1 MSDKIVEYQSGATVA
16 QRPPIYVDVNKDPR
30 AKSQAYLN
38 LYASRVGAQVIAVD
52 IVNGTTLGAS
62 NVEVLNGLSGAGNG
76 DPGTSSGGAN
86 QKDPTY
92 VSSLPLEKVPPSPVT
107 NLVATRDKEDIVLT
121 FTWDYNDPSNYYIER
136 FIVEIRD
143 SSNSTFYFLNGGYG
157 VSASFIDQNS
167 TSQTLRL
174 TSSDLNKTGIEL
186 ISNID
191 LVGIATAD
199 VLNKGEYVTASVAAF
214 VSPLPQPIFTLSKGT
229 DYYVVTLDPTN
240 LATAKSNGFYE
251 FIIEEK
257 ITTETTKANVS
268 LTTGWLQA
276 SPNTAVTPSVV
287 YVPDGL
293 HRWVRVKYISR
304 NGLASVYSD
313 IADITPDAFM
323 PVNTTAPTNF
333 NTASIAW
340 QDNDIK
346 VTFVR
351 PSTNAGTVIKVKLVP
366 YVNNIESTS
375 FYGFYY
381 KTLDALDTEFLIK
394 SLDIFGQFGTYYS
407 KFKAYITALSGQ
419 GVESTSTIVSGPV
432 TRTNPL
438 SSVYPTVGTP
448 NTNSPSGVFRVT
460 AISNGYVVDFDLPAG
475 ATRLEVYEKSSAW
488 TVAPTDDTL
497 MVYSGLSPATIITPD
512 YTKRYVIVRFYDQYN
527 NTSYYSMEKTG
538 QTAGVEI
545 TPLNVGT
552 LSLISNPIKI
562 QTDGSIFAGA
572 GNSTVYPQVFFNKD
586 GLFAYDSNGASTT
599 QIINSATTNQPTFIT
614 TRATIGNWT
623 ISPSGIQNNGY
634 VNGSTYTGLSA
645 SGTYAFWAGAVAS
658 DNSDDAAKFSVTPA
672 GAVIAKKISIVG
684 DGTTTDLI
692 NAGSGVFKVTNT
704 GALTA
709 TSATITGSITV
720 NAQSYFNAN
729 VNIGSNSYLIAS
741 GTTGQEKL
749 QLGSLGLEAVN
760 SSGAA
765 TTKIYSTPITV
776 GNESG
781 ISLWSKKAL
790 FGATESSGWLI
801 SDGVIS
807 SNRIT
812 LNSAGQEIKIV
823 SSTSN
828 STNGILLKAG
838 IDSSYAIQAGKL
850 TGTPNSSEAYFY
862 VTHAGSLYAQNAK
875 IAGTLVGGSKTGV
888 GDQTNAG
895 YFFDNVGTA
904 IIGGAG
910 VSQPQAMFTADGI
923 IMKANN
929 LRSKTYSPNQ
939 QSLVENYTYTCPSGY
954 SWDGQT
960 CSQYIAGV
968 GYVYAN
974 YTSRTL
980 IDGAVLDS
988 GYLGASKIELS
999 PSGVYI
1005 TGLPVQG
1012 NADVNH
1018 SYWHSVYVNTS
1029 HAYGYLNVAGFGP
1042 VPRQRA
1048 VVEDPVTGVAKLGF
1062 AVYYQDSSVYGT
1074 VSAPP
1079 YTSGLVGDLWV
1090 QY

>member
-1 MSDKIVEYQSGATVA
+1 MSDRVAEYQSGATVA

-30 AKSQAYLN
+30 ARNQAYLN

-52 IVNGTTLGAS
+52 IVNGTTVATS
-62 NVEVLNGLSGAGNG
+62 NVEIFNGLTGAGNG
-76 DPGTSSGGAN
+76 DAGTGTSGITKQEPGYIV
-86 QKDPTY
+86 D
-92 VSSLPLEKVPPSPVT
+92 LPPSKIPPLAVT

-121 FTWDYNDPSNYYIER
+121 FTWDPNDPSNYYIER
-136 FIVEIRD
+136 FVVEVRD
-143 SSNSTFYFLNGGYG
+143 QSNSTFYFLNGGYG
-157 VSASFIDQNS
+157 ISTSFIDQNS

-174 TSSDLNKTGIEL
+174 TSSDLNKSGIEL

-333 NTASIAW
+333 NTAYIAW

-432 TRTNPL
+432 TRTNSL
-438 SSVYPTVGTP
+438 SAVYPTVGTP

-488 TVAPTDDTL
+488 TQAPTDDTL

-512 YTKRYVIVRFYDQYN
+512 YAKRYVIVRFYDQYYN
-527 NTSYYSMEKTG
+527 NSYYSMEKAG

-599 QIINSATTNQPTFIT
+599 QIVNSATANQPTLIT

-634 VNGSTYTGLSA
+634 VVGSTYTGLSA

-658 DNSDDAAKFSVTPA
+658 DNSDGAAKFSVTPA
-672 GAVIAKKISIVG
+672 GSVVARKISIVG
-684 DGTTTDLI
+684 DGTSADLI
-692 NAGSGVFKVTNT
+692 NAGGGVFKVTNT

-741 GTTGQEKL
+741 GTTGQEQL

-765 TTKIYSTPITV
+765 TTKIYSTPITAAGV
-776 GNESG
+776 SG

-790 FGATESSGWLI
+790 FGTNESSGWLI

-807 SNRIT
+807 SNRISLSST
-812 LNSAGQEIKIV
+812 DQEIRIE

-838 IDSSYAIQAGKL
+838 VDSAYAIQAGKL
-850 TGTPNSSEAYFY
+850 TGTPTSSEAYFY

-875 IAGTLVGGSKTGV
+875 IAGTLVGGSKTGA

-910 VSQPQAMFTADGI
+910 VTKPQAIFDTDTI
-923 IMKANN
+923 TIKANS
-929 LRSKTYSPNQ
+929 LRSRNFSGNQ
-939 QSLVENYTYTCPSGY
+939 QSTIENYTYTCPSGY

-960 CSQYIAGV
+960 CSQYITGV
-968 GYVYAN
+968 GYVYTN

-980 IDGAVLDS
+980 NDNAILKT
-988 GYLGASKIELS
+988 GYLGASQIKLT
-999 PSGVYI
+999 PNGVEI
-1005 TGLPVQG
+1005 TGLPIQG
-1012 NADVNH
+1012 NADLNH
-1018 SYWHSVYVNTS
+1018 SYWSSNYATTS
-1029 HAYGYLNVAGFGP
+1029 QAYGYLNVAGFSP
-1042 VPRQRA
+1042 IPRQRA
-1048 VVEDPVTGVAKLGF
+1048 VVEDPVSGVAKLGF
-1062 AVYYQDSSVYGT
+1062 AVYYQNSA
-1074 VSAPP
+1074 VSTTTPG